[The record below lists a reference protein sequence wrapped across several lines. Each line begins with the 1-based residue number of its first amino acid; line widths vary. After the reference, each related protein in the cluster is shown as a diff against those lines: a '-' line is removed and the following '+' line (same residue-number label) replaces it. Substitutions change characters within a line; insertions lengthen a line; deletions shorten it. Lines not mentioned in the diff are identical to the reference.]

1 MGSFADRRKARGSSY
16 TYPKTKQ
23 LGNQKEQIETKK
35 GNANNKLNES
45 KDRSKGKD
53 RHFPHPKAMGYP
65 VARGPGEQTGD
76 TLLIKCLEYIP
87 PETTTSYEYTL
98 STAEKAGKIGDQNY
112 GEGDLLRTADGKIAT
127 SIAPES
133 FKMIN
138 NGATIL
144 GGWCETDSSHIK
156 ELSKL
161 K

>member
-35 GNANNKLNES
+35 GNANNKLSES

-76 TLLIKCLEYIP
+76 TLLIKCLEYIQ
-87 PETTTSYEYTL
+87 PETTTCLLYT
-98 STAEKAGKIGDQNY
+98 SDA
-112 GEGDLLRTADGKIAT
+112 ADE
-127 SIAPES
+127 P
-133 FKMIN
+133 
-138 NGATIL
+138 
-144 GGWCETDSSHIK
+144 
-156 ELSKL
+156 
-161 K
+161 